1 VIVLVDGGHVIDVGG
16 GFVVAAD

>member
-1 VIVLVDGGHVIDVGG
+1 VIVLVGGGHVIDVGG